1 MKSISHHHW
10 ASPNAAALILVPE
23 LNCRLQRLRAEHHSR
38 RDTVTMLNNVARS
51 LVSLVRGSGIR
62 KDYNVDDSHEIGR
75 GRFGIVLHAQR
86 IADGESVAIKKIA
99 KRGRSS
105 KAMDNIRNE
114 IEVMKKVKHPH
125 CIPLYNVYESA
136 NHIYIVM
143 ELVRGGELLDRIIN
157 KEHYTEFEAAKCFI
171 QIMSAIEV
179 CYVDHYSMIKCK

>member
-1 MKSISHHHW
+1 
-10 ASPNAAALILVPE
+10 
-23 LNCRLQRLRAEHHSR
+23 
-38 RDTVTMLNNVARS
+38 MLNNVARS

-62 KDYNVDDSHEIGR
+62 KDYIVDDSHEIGR

-143 ELVRGGELLDRIIN
+143 ELVCVRGECERESSRVGGQVRARASSTKSID
-157 KEHYTEFEAAKCFI
+157 
-171 QIMSAIEV
+171 V
-179 CYVDHYSMIKCK
+179 